1 MFLDKN
7 VAREMSIRNELG
19 VSCFEESEADLSK
32 EAIGVV
38 RVGND
43 DGEIVEYSIMPMDN
57 EVYNDPM
64 CEALDKIATLLI
76 EDAKY
81 KERAGMAL
89 KTKRKSASQ
98 IEKHI
103 KELLAARTIKQLDKA
118 VAKFSDEH
126 VEQVKPYAEIM
137 RTKLAG

>member
-43 DGEIVEYSIMPMDN
+43 DGEIVEYSIM
-57 EVYNDPM
+57 PM

-137 RTKLAG
+137 RAKLAG